1 MNYSQKF
8 NRALLKAISFNK
20 INTVDLNGGAIRK
33 STVKFSFSHDGQ
45 VNYFA
50 LEASR
55 NAQGMEL
62 FGYPEQESL
71 TLSSWNGSYLSGHNV
86 EIPEDID
93 ASAVRYIKA
102 CSVISD
108 VDALKVR
115 KDFVEAMNRFS
126 EQMS

>member
-20 INTVDLNGGAIRK
+20 IDTVDFNGGAIRK
-33 STVKFSFSHDGQ
+33 ATVKFSFSHDGQ

-71 TLSSWNGSYLSGHNV
+71 TLSSWNGSYLSGQGV
-86 EIPEDID
+86 DIPEDID

-102 CSVISD
+102 CSVISED
-108 VDALKVR
+108 EALQVR